1 MLIQDRP
8 AQPKPELWVESPSN
22 NQLLLNRPVLIKSIV
37 TPLWKDEARQQL
49 QSQSDQL
56 DEQLTQLDTQ
66 VQQMV
71 GELSQHTIQVIGA
84 DNSTVTET
92 QNQIQ
97 GIQAQANER
106 KNELLQQKNQVL
118 RQLEQVETLELGQEV
133 DQGQV
138 DNFFYA
144 KVGDHLVRK
153 MQVEVVLRDGVIEE
167 IRGEL

>member
-1 MLIQDRP
+1 MLTQDRP
-8 AQPKPELWVESPSN
+8 TQPKPELWVQTPSS
-22 NQLLLNRPVLIKSIV
+22 NQLLLKRLILVKAIV

-49 QSQSDQL
+49 QAQTHQL

-71 GELSQHTIQVIGA
+71 GELSQHTIQTAAAENGTIA
-84 DNSTVTET
+84 QT
-92 QNQIQ
+92 QTQIQ
-97 GIQAQANER
+97 DIQTQADER
-106 KNELLQQKNQVL
+106 KRELLEQKSQVL
-118 RQLEQVETLELGQEV
+118 EQLKEVQHLELGEEV

-144 KVGDHLVRK
+144 KQGDHLVRK
-153 MQVEVVLRDGVIEE
+153 MQVEVLLRDGVIEE

>member
-1 MLIQDRP
+1 MLTQDRP
-8 AQPKPELWVESPSN
+8 TQPKPELWVESPSN
-22 NQLLLNRPVLIKSIV
+22 NQLLLNRPITVKAIV

-71 GELSQHTIQVIGA
+71 GELSQHTIQIVGA
-84 DNSTVTET
+84 DNSTVAEA
-92 QNQIQ
+92 QAQIQ

-118 RQLEQVETLELGQEV
+118 QQLEQVQTLELGLEV

-138 DNFFYA
+138 DNFFYV
-144 KVGDHLVRK
+144 KQGDHFVRK
-153 MQVEVVLRDGVIEE
+153 MQVEMVLRDGVIEE